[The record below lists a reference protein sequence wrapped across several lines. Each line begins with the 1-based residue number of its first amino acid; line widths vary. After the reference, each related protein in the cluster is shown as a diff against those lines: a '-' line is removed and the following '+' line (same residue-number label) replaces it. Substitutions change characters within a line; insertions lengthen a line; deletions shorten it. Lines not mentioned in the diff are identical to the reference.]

1 MCHFKGLLKVKLLL
15 ITLASLY
22 CNVTVPE
29 IYVGKSFAGYIKTTI
44 LLLIEINPLYM
55 WYLK

>member
-1 MCHFKGLLKVKLLL
+1 MCHFKGLLKIKLLL

-29 IYVGKSFAGYIKTTI
+29 IYVGKVLQVTSKPQYFYSLKLIPYICGI
-44 LLLIEINPLYM
+44 
-55 WYLK
+55 